1 MATES
6 PIKVDIKDATKMLNA
21 LGKGT
26 QKAMPTL
33 LARLAL
39 KGERFMKGQAPVLTG
54 TLRRSLYAAPT
65 MKPWSVVSSVNYA
78 RFANVRSRRP
88 RFIEKT
94 AAYIERIAPEEA
106 ETVIKNVLR

>member
-1 MATES
+1 MATET
-6 PIKVDIKDATKMLNA
+6 IKVDIKDATKMLDN
-21 LGKGT
+21 LCKGT

-39 KGERFMKGQAPVLTG
+39 KGERYMKGQVPVLTG

-88 RFIEKT
+88 HFIEKT